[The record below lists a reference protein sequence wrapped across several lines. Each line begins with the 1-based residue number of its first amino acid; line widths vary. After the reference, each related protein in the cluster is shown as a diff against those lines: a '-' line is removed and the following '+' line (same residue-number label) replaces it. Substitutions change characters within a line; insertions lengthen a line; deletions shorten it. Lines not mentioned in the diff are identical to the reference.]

1 MKKIIIFIILF
12 CSLKFISAQN
22 IQFPESFKLG
32 NNYFIEPLLDP
43 LPNNSQT
50 KGLNGN
56 PGVITDTAVLKRW
69 QSDYKELG
77 MEAIYYQYYGT
88 KTASSALHVI
98 KYKNLAKREAAMKN
112 FDASDRAAFLAV
124 DVYVIMIG
132 IVEEE
137 GRGEQMD
144 NIAQHFQEKLGATL
158 FLERRKDVQSVEVE
172 PQETTTVETPKNR
185 TDYQKLSEK
194 DMKRFFK
201 METKTHKLG
210 GVNFYTYSNDNK
222 TFIDTSYDVENGKLV
237 FDNEYVYKYDDKD
250 SLIYESQYSEIPSAE
265 YPEFMEDKY
274 TYHDTHSVR
283 TRSFDGKV
291 QDSVFTYY
299 FRNDKNLIEREI
311 EFTKSSSSNFKFHI
325 DSTLTTYTHNQF
337 GNITSKKTTAPRYQK
352 EYKYEYEN
360 GKLKKKS
367 FIAENYVS
375 EEVYDENGVLKELTT
390 MYPMESDD
398 KYRSVFKYNKKG
410 WLTKKE
416 NYKNG
421 KLTGTYKY
429 INDKKGREIKNHEG
443 KESSIYIYEYD
454 NQNRETFRISL
465 YFRDEKPVET
475 ETMMTM
481 PAPVNSD

>member
-1 MKKIIIFIILF
+1 MKKIYIFIILF

-22 IQFPESFKLG
+22 IQFPESFKLE
-32 NNYFIEPLLDP
+32 NSYFIEPLLDP
-43 LPNNSQT
+43 LPQNSQT

-56 PGVITDTAVLKRW
+56 PGVITDTLVLKRW
-69 QSDYKELG
+69 QSDYEELG

-88 KTASSALHVI
+88 KTASSALHAI
-98 KYKNLAKREAAMKN
+98 KYKNVDKREAAMKN

-124 DVYVIMIG
+124 DVYIIVIG

-137 GRGEQMD
+137 SRDEQMD
-144 NIAQHFQEKLGATL
+144 NITQHFQEKLGATL
-158 FLERRKDVQSVEVE
+158 FLERLKDVQYTEVK
-172 PQETTTVETPKNR
+172 PQEETTVEAPKNR
-185 TDYQKLSEK
+185 TDYQKLSDK

-210 GVNFYTYSNDNK
+210 SVNFYTYSNDNK

-274 TYHDTHSVR
+274 TYHDTYSVR

-311 EFTKSSSSNFKFHI
+311 EFTRSSYNDFKFSR
-325 DSTLTTYTHNQF
+325 DSISTIYTHDLS
-337 GNITSKKTTAPRYQK
+337 GNITSKKTIGDRYQK

-367 FIAENYVS
+367 FIADHYVS
-375 EEVYDENGVLKELTT
+375 EEIYDENGKLIEE
-390 MYPMESDD
+390 MNAYPYDESLNF
-398 KYRSVFKYNKKG
+398 RSVFIYNKKG
-410 WLTKKE
+410 WLVRRDT
-416 NYKNG
+416 YKNG
-421 KLTGTYKY
+421 KIIDKYKY
-429 INDKKGREIKNHEG
+429 VNDNKGREIKYEMG
-443 KESSIYIYEYD
+443 KENGIWLYEYD
-454 NQNRETFRISL
+454 DQDRVKYKIDL
-465 YFRDEKPVET
+465 YPRKEKPVET

-481 PAPVNSD
+481 PAPVITD